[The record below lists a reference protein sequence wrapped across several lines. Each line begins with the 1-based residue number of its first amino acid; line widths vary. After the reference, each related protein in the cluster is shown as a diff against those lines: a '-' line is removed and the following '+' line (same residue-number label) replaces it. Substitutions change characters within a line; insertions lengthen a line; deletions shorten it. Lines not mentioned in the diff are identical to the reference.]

1 MKKFLPV
8 LVLLLISAAMA
19 AFIYKDKIKTAFS
32 DETAQNGG
40 MAGGTMK
47 RSRWAGGNRVVS
59 VLAAEAKKADVPV
72 YLYGVGT
79 VQAYQAATVRAQV
92 SGRVVSVEFTEGEM
106 VGKGDVLARIDP
118 VSYQAAY
125 DQAVAKKA
133 INEAVLENARADLKR
148 LEQLEKSKYTS
159 TQQADAQRAQV
170 AQAEAQLRQDQAAI
184 DATKTDLDYTVIR
197 APIDGRTGIREVD
210 EGNLVTPNDTGGIV
224 VVAQLQP
231 ISVYFTLPEI
241 YIADLIAAKNAGP
254 VELTVSVGGKV
265 LGEGKLAVID
275 NRIDQ
280 NTGTVR
286 LKGTFSNQD
295 QKLWP
300 GQFVSVRLHLKTLD
314 DATVIPSAGL
324 QQGASGRYVYRIESD
339 STVKLT
345 KIEVAREDEDRAV
358 IAQGIEPGDK
368 VAVSGFANIQDGAK
382 IKIDDGQGDENAPE
396 DGKRE
401 GPQGV
406 SGAVKGNAASRR
418 PAQLLGEASAAPRE
432 PATERAQ

>member
-1 MKKFLPV
+1 MKKILPV

-19 AFIYKDKIKTAFS
+19 AFIYKDKIMATFS
-32 DETAQNGG
+32 GETAQNGG
-40 MAGGTMK
+40 TAGGAMT

-59 VLAAEAKKADVPV
+59 VLAAQAKKTDVPV

-92 SGRVVSVEFTEGEM
+92 SGRIVSVEFTEGEM
-106 VGKGDVLARIDP
+106 VKKGDVLARIDP
-118 VSYQAAY
+118 VSYRAAY

-148 LEQLEKSKYTS
+148 LEQLEKSNYTS

-184 DATKTDLDYTVIR
+184 DAAGTDLDYTVIR

-210 EGNLVTPNDTGGIV
+210 EGNLVTPSDASGIV
-224 VVAQLQP
+224 VIAQLQP

-241 YIADLIAAKNAGP
+241 YIADLIAAKNAGT
-254 VELTVSVGGKV
+254 VELTASVGDKIV
-265 LGEGKLAVID
+265 GEGELAVID

-286 LKGTFSNQD
+286 LKGTFLND
-295 QKLWP
+295 EQKLWP

-314 DATVIPSAGL
+314 DATVIPSAAL
-324 QQGASGRYVYRIESD
+324 QQGASGRYVYRIQPD

-345 KIEVAREDEDRAV
+345 GIEVTSEDEDRAV
-358 IAQGIEPGDK
+358 IAKGIEPGDK
-368 VAVSGFANIQDGAK
+368 VAISGFANIQDGAK
-382 IKIDDGQGDENAPE
+382 IKIDDGEGDESVPE
-396 DGKRE
+396 NGKQE

-406 SGAVKGNAASRR
+406 SGATPGKAASNR
-418 PAQLLGEASAAPRE
+418 PSQSLGEASAAPRE